1 VHICQEAQQ
10 RRRKIPESQS
20 SAACTHGKKEQA
32 SARKHTEKPVQR
44 RPAQTTAAAADGP
57 DKVITQ
63 ARQPAQAET
72 QQQRRSLAA
81 KLRLH
86 AQPKRRD
93 HREPDLAGS
102 S

>member
-1 VHICQEAQQ
+1 MHICQEAQQ
-10 RRRKIPESQS
+10 RRGKIPEPQS

-32 SARKHTEKPVQR
+32 SARKHTEKPV
-44 RPAQTTAAAADGP
+44 
-57 DKVITQ
+57 
-63 ARQPAQAET
+63 
-72 QQQRRSLAA
+72 QRRSLAA